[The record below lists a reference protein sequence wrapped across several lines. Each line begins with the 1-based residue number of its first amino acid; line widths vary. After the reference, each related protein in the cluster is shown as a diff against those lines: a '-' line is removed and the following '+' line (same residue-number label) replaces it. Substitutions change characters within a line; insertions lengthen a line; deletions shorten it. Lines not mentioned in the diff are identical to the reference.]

1 MLVLFETPAG
11 YALFKVSDEKKLKKV
26 DNIMNEFETAEKS
39 HDFVKLKAFY
49 RFADTTEAVAAAS
62 ALIESK
68 LSSELKSFLKKNIVK
83 KELTDELAVAD
94 AKLGGLIKEKLD
106 IPVSAARV
114 ADSVQGRL
122 GVCAGS
128 ELDRETHLA
137 SVAARLSI
145 CRRRIARAP
154 TCCSVSPTTA

>member
-114 ADSVQGRL
+114 ADSGQARL
-122 GVCAGS
+122 AACAGS
-128 ELDRETHLA
+128 NPVGATHPA
-137 SVAARLSI
+137 SVAARLFI
-145 CRRRIARAP
+145 RRRRITHAP
-154 TCCSVSPTTA
+154 NVCSAWRTTA

>member
-1 MLVLFETPAG
+1 M
-11 YALFKVSDEKKLKKV
+11 FKVSDEKKLKKV

-114 ADSVQGRL
+114 ADSVLGRL
-122 GVCAGS
+122 VACVGS
-128 ELDRETHLA
+128 GLAKETHPA
-137 SVAARLSI
+137 SLAARRII
-145 CRRRIARAP
+145 CRRRIAHAP
-154 TCCSVSPTTA
+154 DMCSAWRTTA